1 MMWRILLFVLVSPQL
16 LIAQNACLHGACYPP
31 VRDLLIGRIHH
42 LKASSTCGLVQP
54 ETYCTPYGE
63 WQLKCCRCDSR
74 TPHVFNSHRVENVLS
89 SAGHI
94 RWWQSQND
102 VNHVSLQLDLDKKF
116 QLDSILMDF
125 RSPLPVG
132 MVIERSTDFGTTW
145 KVYQY
150 LSTDCATSFPRIS
163 SGLPQ
168 TWQDVRCQDMQT
180 QHRPPQNGGKIEFN
194 PIGLASGMTTSHS
207 QNVNNLAEFTNLRV
221 NFTQLSHLPHQGYR
235 LPSAFYALTE
245 MQVQGSCFCHGHAD
259 RCDVP
264 DASSG
269 EPSVMIHGRCVCQH
283 NTAGANCD
291 HCAAF
296 YHDQPW
302 RPAEDNSPNECRRCN
317 CNGHS
322 NRCHFDPSVYEANG
336 GISGGVCEDCQH
348 NTAGQH
354 CEHCKTNFFRNQR
367 FDLGHP
373 EACLPCECDPDGTVP
388 GSSCDPLN
396 GRCVCKNN
404 VQGDRCHLCKPGFTQ
419 LTNSNPQGCR
429 DCACNVLGSRRNMPC
444 DDETGHCFCLPNVVG
459 EKCDAC
465 AANHWKIASG
475 EGCQPCQCNPQNS
488 LSLQCNQFTGQ
499 CPCREGYG
507 GLTCSALE
515 IRVCPDRSYGDIRTG
530 CRACDCSFEG
540 TEEMGCDKQ
549 TGRCLCKS
557 GFTGSRCDQC
567 QRGYCDKHQY
577 CEACHPCF
585 QNYDDDLHQLG
596 LRQATLKN
604 STQLLPVG
612 TMSSGFSTRLLEAGN
627 EIQRIQEILENPLT
641 TEQELGQVTKA
652 IAAIRKNI
660 EGLSSEIPLTD
671 EVSSLSLD
679 VEALDKSLLLLTAQY
694 QNKEALLKASRSTDL
709 SGAFKTV
716 SSAYQTSFNA
726 SRRIAG
732 SSTLLAK
739 SLENRQSAEKL
750 ESRLTGLGSELEA
763 LQNEMAFSPNLTPV
777 INKICSGIRSE
788 ICSPGECVGEL
799 CLKQN
804 TVECSAGLSC
814 RGIFSLSGNSIQ
826 TAQKTTQEIRNLSIR
841 LQETT
846 QMIREME
853 AAANK
858 IQTNARS
865 LGDQMSTTRT
875 QLEEDVQRTQQF
887 IRQVRNFLSDPDID
901 AATIQQVSE
910 FVLSL
915 HLPTDS
921 ATVLQKMNEIQNL
934 AAKLRCPEDIIAQ
947 TAGDIAKA
955 KKLLQEAEQARNRAN
970 AIEGNVEDVVENL
983 RQARTVLQEAEDTI
997 SGSSYSLR
1005 LIQDRLDE
1013 IQTVLG
1019 PSQQSLRAISD
1030 QLDTFT
1036 QSFSQLQNK
1045 ASQNLRRAADAQ
1057 QRATEAIDEARSTQ
1071 QRMEQVT
1078 KKFSELKNRIGQ
1090 GVNMGAQRTRVQNAH
1105 MEADT
1110 LFKEALNMMA
1120 KMEGIGA
1127 EIQMSNK
1134 ELVLE
1139 SAKLAGLEGK
1149 VETIRDYISR
1159 RVTYYATCT
1168 D

>member
-1 MMWRILLFVLVSPQL
+1 MWKILLFVLVSPQL
-16 LIAQNACLHGACYPP
+16 LLAQNACLHGACYPP

-74 TPHVFNSHRVENVLS
+74 TPRVFNSHRIENVLS
-89 SAGHI
+89 SAGHMK
-94 RWWQSQND
+94 WWQSQND

-116 QLDSILMDF
+116 QLDSILLDF

-150 LSTDCATSFPRIS
+150 LSTDCATSFPQIS

-221 NFTQLSHLPHQGYR
+221 NFTQLSRLPHQGYR

-259 RCDVP
+259 RCAAP

-269 EPSVMIHGRCVCQH
+269 EPGAMIHGHCMCQH

-291 HCAAF
+291 RCAAF

-302 RPAEDNSPNECRRCN
+302 RPAEDNSPNEC
-317 CNGHS
+317 H
-322 NRCHFDPSVYEANG
+322 
-336 GISGGVCEDCQH
+336 
-348 NTAGQH
+348 
-354 CEHCKTNFFRNQR
+354 
-367 FDLGHP
+367 
-373 EACLPCECDPDGTVP
+373 PCECDPDGTVP

-396 GRCVCKNN
+396 GRCVCKDN

-429 DCACNVLGSRRNMPC
+429 DCACNVLGSCRNMPC
-444 DDETGHCFCLPNVVG
+444 DDETGRCFCLPSVVG
-459 EKCDAC
+459 EKCDTC

-475 EGCQPCQCNPQNS
+475 EGCQACQCNPQNS

-549 TGRCLCKS
+549 TGRCLCKP

-567 QRGYCDKHQY
+567 QRGYCDNQQY

-585 QNYDDDLHQLG
+585 QTYDDDLHQLG

-604 STQLLPVG
+604 STQQLPVG
-612 TMSSGFSTRLLEAGN
+612 TVSSAFSTRLLEVGN
-627 EIQRIQEILENPLT
+627 EIQRIQGILENPLT
-641 TEQELGQVTKA
+641 TEQELDQVTKA
-652 IAAIRKNI
+652 VAAIRKNI

-679 VEALDKSLLLLTAQY
+679 VEALDKSLLLITAQY
-694 QNKEALLKASRSTDL
+694 QNKEALLKASRSTDV

-739 SLENRQSAEKL
+739 SVENRQSAEKL
-750 ESRLTGLGSELEA
+750 ESHFTSLGSGLEA

-777 INKICSGIRSE
+777 INKICSGMRSE

-804 TVECSAGLSC
+804 TVECSADLSC
-814 RGIFSLSGNSIQ
+814 RGILSLAGNSIQ

-846 QMIREME
+846 QMIRDME

-858 IQTNARS
+858 IQTNAQS
-865 LGDQMSTTRT
+865 LGDQMSITRT
-875 QLEEDVQRTQQF
+875 QLEGDIQRTQQF

-901 AATIQQVSE
+901 AATIQQISE

-955 KKLLQEAEQARNRAN
+955 KKLLQEAEQARTRAN
-970 AIEGNVEDVVENL
+970 DIEGNVEDVVENL

-1019 PSQQSLRAISD
+1019 PSQQSLRDITD

-1036 QSFSQLQNK
+1036 HRFSQLQNK
-1045 ASQNLRRAADAQ
+1045 ASQDLRRAADAQ
-1057 QRATEAIDEARSTQ
+1057 QRATEASDEARSTQ
-1071 QRMEQVT
+1071 QRMEQVI
-1078 KKFSELKNRIGQ
+1078 KKYSELKNRIGK
-1090 GVNMGAQRTRVQNAH
+1090 GMNMGAQSTRVQNAH